1 MTSDDNFHLEKVLT
15 HVKISF
21 QKCFKN
27 DTIDIDTDF
36 FELGDDSLQAQKIC
50 LLLEQ
55 YFSIIIHPSLLFE
68 YSCPRTLAEY
78 LIGKIFPNKFL

>member
-1 MTSDDNFHLEKVLT
+1 MTSDDNYRLEKVLT
-15 HVKISF
+15 HVKTSF

-27 DTIDIDTDF
+27 DTIHIDTDF
-36 FELGDDSLQAQKIC
+36 FELGGDSLQAQKIC

-55 YFSIIIHPSLLFE
+55 RFNIVIHPSLIFE

-78 LIGKIFPNKFL
+78 LIYKIFPTKFL

>member
-15 HVKISF
+15 RVKASF

-36 FELGDDSLQAQKIC
+36 FELGGDSLQAQKIC

-55 YFSIIIHPSLLFE
+55 HFNIIIHPSLLFE

-78 LIGKIFPNKFL
+78 LIRKIFPIKFL